1 MSDSLDKIYLTVIM
15 LVHVMITQCLPRVIS
30 LSEPE
35 GAPENVIVVPLTRES
50 LNVSWQVKNY
60 SSPFHSE
67 ICVLCCEI
75 NLLK

>member
-15 LVHVMITQCLPRVIS
+15 LVHVMITQCLPRVFS

-60 SSPFHSE
+60 SSPFHF
-67 ICVLCCEI
+67 
-75 NLLK
+75 